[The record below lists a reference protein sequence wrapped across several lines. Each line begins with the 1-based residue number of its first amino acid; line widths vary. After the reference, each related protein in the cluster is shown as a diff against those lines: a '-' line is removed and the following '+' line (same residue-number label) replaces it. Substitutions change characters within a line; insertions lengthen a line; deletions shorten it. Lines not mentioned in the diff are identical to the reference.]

1 VWSSIAKNATGFI
14 QQAVEAT
21 GDIVQ
26 IITTPEEE
34 AIKFPRGNF
43 STEQRKNSDAQTT
56 TTNKNN
62 NSSAVLSNSSRNSSF
77 SVEGAGSM
85 SRDSSRVS
93 SRNDLVSVASY
104 SPSPSPMPMEGVSP
118 STSGK
123 VSPQSMSLSSPAMAA
138 SNSAAKG
145 GGAIAMAKKLPV
157 EENDDFFGS
166 FGLK

>member
-43 STEQRKNSDAQTT
+43 ATEPR
-56 TTNKNN
+56 NN

-77 SVEGAGSM
+77 SVEGVGSM

-104 SPSPSPMPMEGVSP
+104 SPSPSPMEMEGVSP
-118 STSGK
+118 SSTSGK
-123 VSPQSMSLSSPAMAA
+123 VSPQSMSLSSPATTA
-138 SNSAAKG
+138 SNSATTKG
-145 GGAIAMAKKLPV
+145 LGGAIAKKLPV